1 MAEIDPLRFV
11 LDVLLPRRPRPAA
24 GRPKARPAA

>member
-11 LDVLLPRRPRPAA
+11 LDVLLPRRWRRQRPASA
-24 GRPKARPAA
+24 ST